1 MTDSVVA
8 SALPAVSDARTAG
21 PLDTETLAR
30 MDAYWRAAN
39 YLSVGQIYLKD
50 NPLLTRPLT
59 LEDVKPRLLGH
70 WGTTPGLN
78 FLYVHLNRA
87 IKARDLNVMYIIGP
101 GHGGPGLVANTYLEG
116 SYTELYPPVEQN
128 RDGIKRLFRQFSWP
142 LGIPS
147 HVAPETPGSIHEG
160 GELGYSL
167 VHAYGAALDNPDLLV
182 ACVVGDGEAETGP
195 LATSWHSNKFLNPA
209 TDGAVLPILHL
220 NGYKIANPTILARIP
235 HEELEELMRGYG
247 YEPFTLEG
255 HEPEA
260 MHQQMA
266 AVLDTMLDRIAA
278 IQRAARVDGNTERP
292 RWPMLILKTPK
303 GWTGPKMVDGKPVEG
318 TWRSHQVPF
327 SEIFEKPDHLR
338 LLEEWM
344 RSYRPEELFDTKGR
358 FREELAE
365 LAPKGRR
372 RMGMN
377 PHANGGLLLK
387 PLVVPNFR
395 NFAVE
400 VGAENRGQQ
409 DVESTRVLGRLLHA
423 VMQANMG
430 EKNFRVVGPDE
441 TASNRIGDVIT
452 GTGKMWMSDVLP
464 VDENLSQTGR
474 VMEVLSEHLC
484 QGWLEGYLLTG
495 RHGFF
500 SCYEAFIHIVDSMVN
515 QHAKWL
521 KVTRTIPWRKP
532 IASLN
537 YLLTSHVWRQ
547 DHNGFSHQD
556 PGFIDHLINKKA
568 DVIRIYLPPD
578 ANTLLS
584 VGDHCLRSRNYIN
597 LIVAG
602 KQPAPQWLSIDE
614 AVQHCA
620 IGAGRW
626 EWASNDADGEPD
638 VVMACCGDVPTL
650 ETLAAVMLLREAVP
664 DIRIRVVNV
673 VDLMTLQPSEEH
685 PHGLSDE
692 EFDQLF
698 TKDKPVIFAFHGYP
712 WCIHR
717 LTYRRHNH
725 DNIHV
730 RGYKEEGTTTTPFDM
745 CVLNN
750 LDRYQLML
758 DAIKRVPRLKAQAE
772 QAKQRYSEQ
781 IQRHRLYVAEHGED
795 LPEIRNWKWKLA

>member
-1 MTDSVVA
+1 METKN
-8 SALPAVSDARTAG
+8 PN
-21 PLDTETLAR
+21 PLSNEELSR
-30 MDAYWRAAN
+30 INAYWRAAN

-50 NPLLTRPLT
+50 NPLLKRPLT
-59 LEDVKPRLLGH
+59 IEDVKPRLLGH

-78 FLYVHLNRA
+78 FLYVHWNRM
-87 IKARDLNVMYIIGP
+87 IRERDLNLLYIIGP
-101 GHGGPGLVANTYLEG
+101 GHGGPGIVANTYLEG
-116 SYTELYPPVEQN
+116 SYTEVYPLIERN
-128 RDGIKRLFRQFSWP
+128 EDGIKRLFRQFSWP
-142 LGIPS
+142 YGIPS

-167 VHAYGAALDNPDLLV
+167 VHAFGAAFDNPDLIV

-220 NGYKIANPTILARIP
+220 NGYKIANPTILARSP
-235 HEELEELMRGYG
+235 QQELEALMRGYG

-255 HEPEA
+255 HEPEE
-260 MHQQMA
+260 MHQKA
-266 AVLDTMLDRIAA
+266 AAIFDTIFDRIAE
-278 IQRAARVDGNTERP
+278 IQRAAREGGSKDRP
-292 RWPMLILKTPK
+292 AWPMLILRTPK
-303 GWTGPKMVDGKPVEG
+303 GWTGPKEVDGKPVEG
-318 TWRSHQVPF
+318 TWRAHQVPF
-327 SEIFEKPDHLR
+327 SEVREKPGHLK

-344 RSYRPEELFDTKGR
+344 RSYKPEELFDEKGH
-358 FREELAE
+358 FREELQA

-387 PLVVPNFR
+387 PLTVPNFR
-395 NFAVE
+395 DLAVA
-400 VGAENRGQQ
+400 VDPNARGAQ
-409 DVESTRVLGRLLHA
+409 DVETTRVLGKLLDH
-423 VMQANMG
+423 VMRANKK
-430 EKNFRVVGPDE
+430 EKNFRVFGPDE
-441 TASNRIGDVIT
+441 TASNRLQDVIPDA
-452 GTGKMWMSDVLP
+452 GKEWMAATLP
-464 VDENLSQTGR
+464 VDENLSETGR
-474 VMEVLSEHLC
+474 VVEVLSEHMC

-521 KVTRTIPWRKP
+521 KTTQEIPWRKP

-556 PGFIDHLINKKA
+556 PGFIDHLVNKKS
-568 DVIRIYLPPD
+568 DVVRIYLAPD

-584 VGDHCLRSRNYIN
+584 VADHCLRSRNYIN

-602 KQPAPQWLSIDE
+602 KQPAPQWLTMDE
-614 AVQHCA
+614 AIQHCT
-620 IGAGRW
+620 AGGGIW
-626 EWASNDADGEPD
+626 EWASTDKGRDPD

-650 ETLAAVMLLREAVP
+650 ETLAAVTLLRKQVP
-664 DIRIRVVNV
+664 ELRIRVVNV
-673 VDLMTLQPSEEH
+673 VDLMALQPFSEH
-685 PHGLSDE
+685 PHGLPDE
-692 EFDQLF
+692 EFDRIF
-698 TKDKPVIFAFHGYP
+698 TKDKPVLFAFHGYP
-712 WCIHR
+712 TLIHR

-725 DNIHV
+725 VNIHV

-750 LDRYQLML
+750 IDRFQLVLDVFR
-758 DAIKRVPRLKAQAE
+758 RVPKLKSRAEEAE
-772 QAKQRYSEQ
+772 QVYSEA
-781 IQRHRLYVAEHGED
+781 IERHHLYVTENGED
-795 LPEIRNWKWKLA
+795 LPEIRNWKWCAQD